1 MYVRTPGNGYHLV
14 SPKWGRAAFGLP
26 SLRSQQRWCQA
37 IALSSRA
44 RDLLSSAEHQSLLAG
59 IPALDEDG
67 ENSHYVCDEVTLRTN
82 DLALRSQAAISEEA
96 ALHVAL

>member
-1 MYVRTPGNGYHLV
+1 MV
-14 SPKWGRAAFGLP
+14 SANSVVIP
-26 SLRSQQRWCQA
+26 SA
-37 IALSSRA
+37 A
-44 RDLLSSAEHQSLLAG
+44 RDLLSSAVHQSLHQSLLAG
-59 IPALDEDG
+59 IPALDEDS